1 MKKKIFAIIAVA
13 LSLLMLASCNG
24 EDRAKKERRENLKI
38 GLIVS
43 GDESDPYTI
52 LHINGID
59 DLVKSA
65 DLNSNQ
71 IIKKTGITEENCYS
85 TAVELVEEG
94 CNLIFAVGSGL
105 EDYIVQAA
113 TEKFNVQFCVAK
125 GTQAATTGLA
135 NLHSY
140 SVAESESRYVS
151 GVAAGLKLN
160 DMIENGEISA
170 DNIKV
175 GYVGSMASAENTS
188 AYTAFYLGAKSVCPG
203 VSLDVQYAGLENS
216 ENLERIAA
224 NALIAN
230 GCVLIAQH
238 SYTNG
243 AAETCEQNNVYFVG
257 NVASANDKAPNFAVT
272 SSSSNWNAC
281 YTYAVNCI
289 VDGIELPVEWAN
301 GYDSDACGIL
311 ELNENTFASKDRYN
325 EAKAKIS
332 ETEKALKE
340 KTLNVFDTAT
350 WTVGSEAITTTA
362 NEELASYYYG
372 TEYIADGYFKEY
384 EFSSLPKFQFRID
397 GIAELN

>member
-1 MKKKIFAIIAVA
+1 MKKKMFAIIAVI

-43 GDESDPYTI
+43 GDESDSYTA

-71 IIKKTGITEENCYS
+71 IIKKTSITEENCYS

-94 CNLIFAVGSGL
+94 CNLIFAAGSGL

-170 DNIKV
+170 DDIKI
-175 GYVGSMASAENTS
+175 GYVGSTASAENTS

-243 AAETCEQNNVYFVG
+243 AAETCENNNVYFVG
-257 NVASANDKAPNFAVT
+257 SVASATEKAPNFAVT

-289 VDGIELPVEWAN
+289 VGGKELPAEWSN
-301 GYDSDACGIL
+301 GYSDDACGIL
-311 ELNENTFASKDRYN
+311 EINENAFASKDRCKD
-325 EAKAKIS
+325 AKAKIS

-340 KTLNVFDTAT
+340 KTLKVFNTAT
-350 WTVGSEAITTTA
+350 WTVGGETITTTT
-362 NEELASYYYG
+362 NEEVASYYYG

-384 EFSSLPKFQFRID
+384 ELSSLPQFQFRID
-397 GIAELN
+397 GISELN